1 MTPKVVQIDIP
12 VSNLEEA
19 LTFYESVLSLKA
31 SPAEIYG
38 RVILE
43 VPDGSQVG
51 LALVLNEK
59 EVSLPKDSP
68 PSLPGIAVYLEVEN
82 LSEILSQCRSLGR
95 TCSEAQKNPPYGFL
109 AWIEDPFENRIHLCQ
124 PFKS

>member
-12 VSNLEEA
+12 VPNLEDA

-43 VPDGSQVG
+43 VTEGSQVG
-51 LALVLNEK
+51 LALVLMEK
-59 EVSLPKDSP
+59 ETPHHQGTFRSLPS
-68 PSLPGIAVYLEVEN
+68 IAVYLEVKN
-82 LSEILSQCRSLGR
+82 LTEILSQCRSLGR
-95 TCSEAQKNPPYGFL
+95 TCSEAQKNPPYGLL
-109 AWIEDPFENRIHLCQ
+109 AWVEDPFGNRIHLCQ
-124 PFKS
+124 PFQT